1 MDLKVLA
8 VVLLFCF
15 IVGST
20 AIQTYPRVTYPKS
33 EYVLL
38 GGGFVTLD
46 TRYAPLFGSRQIV
59 QRVEYADGSMEL
71 YVVN

>member
-20 AIQTYPRVTYPKS
+20 AIQAYPRVTYPKS

-38 GGGFVTLD
+38 DGGLISLD
-46 TRYAPLFGSRQIV
+46 TRYQPLFGSRQIV
-59 QRVEYADGSMEL
+59 ERVEFEDGSMVL
-71 YVVN
+71 YVVS